1 MRKPVSHRHTVRHMP
16 HSNQTS
22 QILNSINSHNVN
34 KTDLLREDP
43 ILVLSLELQRY
54 SRVTV
59 LPVLLRFNFN
69 FLSVTAVNLNDDFA
83 CIQLAELTALFVQF
97 FRNSYSLLMT
107 GMPKFTFSIWMNPIF
122 LSKLCR

>member
-1 MRKPVSHRHTVRHMP
+1 MP

-54 SRVTV
+54 SRVTA
-59 LPVLLRFNFN
+59 LLLRFNFN

-83 CIQLAELTALFVQF
+83 CIQLAELTALFFQF
-97 FRNSYSLLMT
+97 FRNSYCLLMT

>member
-1 MRKPVSHRHTVRHMP
+1 MP

-54 SRVTV
+54 SRVTA
-59 LPVLLRFNFN
+59 LLLRFNFN

-97 FRNSYSLLMT
+97 FRNSYCLLMP

-122 LSKLCR
+122 WPKLCR